1 MVIRKNVSGRQD
13 LIPPA
18 EGAKGND
25 LKISGGPLYQPAN
38 VCKVLNAGSK
48 AINLWTQDCDYEVS
62 IKLEWELSD
71 VHELIE
77 LAMRSGI
84 FKGSE
89 WCHQS
94 GNGPIAACDAYRVSR
109 QEWVKTANKHM
120 SMSYFVK
127 FAISKAGML
136 LLVVSCHV

>member
-13 LIPPA
+13 LIPPR
-18 EGAKGND
+18 EGAKGSD
-25 LKISGGPLYQPAN
+25 LKIPGGPLYPPAE
-38 VCKVLNAGSK
+38 VCKVLSAGT
-48 AINLWTQDCDYEVS
+48 AINLWTNDCNYEVS
-62 IKLEWELSD
+62 IKLEWQMSD
-71 VHELIE
+71 VQELIE
-77 LAMRSGI
+77 IAMKRGI

-109 QEWVKTANKHM
+109 QEWVKTANKEM
-120 SMSYFVK
+120 TISYFVK
-127 FAISKAGML
+127 FAISKAGTL